1 MSMAAV
7 CLLSLALLLVAVN
20 LNYSL
25 LAMALH
31 RLREGA
37 WPLRLPTGI
46 PLLASLVTLLAYQ
59 QAEGAMAVELLVVL
73 LLADSGGPVW
83 WLAARWLRWRA
94 PRGLKPTPIR
104 SSLRP
109 SVRH

>member
-7 CLLSLALLLVAVN
+7 CMLGLALLLVAVN

-31 RLREGA
+31 RLREGH

-46 PLLASLVTLLAYQ
+46 PLLATLATLLAFH
-59 QAEGAMAVELLVVL
+59 QADGVMAVELLVVL

-83 WLAARWLRWRA
+83 WLAATLRRWRSRRPA
-94 PRGLKPTPIR
+94 KPVALRPR
-104 SSLRP
+104 LRP